1 MHSLI
6 FISDP
11 HIQNIKPFNIDAYK
25 AHRLKQVSPVTVNV
39 ELRTLKAFFNQA
51 IKWELLDKSPF
62 KNIKLLKIPER
73 SPGFLTKEDFLVLLN
88 NITQEWLRSIV
99 IFAVNTGMRRSEI
112 VNLKW
117 ENVDLERNTI
127 LVANSESFKTKSG
140 RQRIIPINLLAKR
153 ILITRER
160 ISPYVFVNYKGQKMY
175 DNYLGQC
182 FRKSVR
188 NAKLE
193 AKISFHS
200 LRHTFASWLVQSG
213 VGIYEVQKLL
223 GHSSISVTQV
233 YAHLS
238 ENELH
243 SAVDRIQISLN

>member
-1 MHSLI
+1 
-6 FISDP
+6 
-11 HIQNIKPFNIDAYK
+11 
-25 AHRLKQVSPVTVNV
+25 VNV

>member
-1 MHSLI
+1 
-6 FISDP
+6 
-11 HIQNIKPFNIDAYK
+11 
-25 AHRLKQVSPVTVNV
+25 
-39 ELRTLKAFFNQA
+39 
-51 IKWELLDKSPF
+51 
-62 KNIKLLKIPER
+62 
-73 SPGFLTKEDFLVLLN
+73 
-88 NITQEWLRSIV
+88 V
-99 IFAVNTGMRRSEI
+99 IFAVDTGMRRSEI

-117 ENVDLERNTI
+117 ENVDLERNII

-140 RQRIIPINLLAKR
+140 RQRIVPINSLAKR

-193 AKISFHS
+193 GKISFHS
-200 LRHTFASWLVQSG
+200 LKHTFASWLVQSG

-223 GHSSISVTQV
+223 GHSSVVVTQV

-238 ENELH
+238 ENVLH
-243 SAVDRIQISLN
+243 KAVDRIKLNLN